1 MKSTRFSGKISSDP
15 TKKSGR
21 KTPLPY
27 KAKTGIF
34 SPAAPKNWRRA
45 KKTGAAPHAP
55 GGFAP
60 CARPAAPR
68 CRPADL
74 APCAPAPRRPPR
86 RRATARPARP
96 RPPQAP
102 CARTGAAPFLPRRR
116 PAPPAF
122 ARREAAAAPRAR
134 RARRRPAATPPARKK
149 KRAARA
155 APPAVPAPRPPAE
168 RPAPP
173 RGDRIPGRGFEGT
186 AAPSR
191 VNFREIRDPGVTP
204 QKLKNARKNPAKKRK
219 AAAHADRCLK
229 WLDKLPHHAEVVF
242 FRIEYGQ
249 YADDLLRFINAVEDQ
264 IILMQDVAKVK
275 ATQNAVFR

>member
-34 SPAAPKNWRRA
+34 SPAAPKNRRRA

-68 CRPADL
+68 RRPADL

-134 RARRRPAATPPARKK
+134 RAPRRPAAAPPARKK

-155 APPAVPAPRPPAE
+155 AARPP
-168 RPAPP
+168 P
-173 RGDRIPGRGFEGT
+173 RLGPCPKGESNPRARFAGDRGPLSREFPRNSGPGGY
-186 AAPSR
+186 APK
-191 VNFREIRDPGVTP
+191 I
-204 QKLKNARKNPAKKRK
+204 KKRQK
-219 AAAHADRCLK
+219 KSGEKKKSSC
-229 WLDKLPHHAEVVF
+229 PC
-242 FRIEYGQ
+242 GQ
-249 YADDLLRFINAVEDQ
+249 MPQMAR
-264 IILMQDVAKVK
+264 
-275 ATQNAVFR
+275 

>member
-34 SPAAPKNWRRA
+34 SPAAPKNRRRA

-68 CRPADL
+68 RRPADL
-74 APCAPAPRRPPR
+74 APCAPPRR
-86 RRATARPARP
+86 AARPAAGQ
-96 RPPQAP
+96 PPARRARARRGPPVPAQAP
-102 CARTGAAPFLPRRR
+102 PFFSPRRC

-122 ARREAAAAPRAR
+122 ARQEVAAAPRAR
-134 RARRRPAATPPARKK
+134 RARRRPAAAPPARKK

-155 APPAVPAPRPPAE
+155 AARPSPRPSPCPKGE
-168 RPAPP
+168 SNP
-173 RGDRIPGRGFEGT
+173 RARFGGDRGPLSREFPRNSGPGGY
-186 AAPSR
+186 APK
-191 VNFREIRDPGVTP
+191 I
-204 QKLKNARKNPAKKRK
+204 KKRQK
-219 AAAHADRCLK
+219 KSGEKKKSSC
-229 WLDKLPHHAEVVF
+229 PC
-242 FRIEYGQ
+242 GQ
-249 YADDLLRFINAVEDQ
+249 MPQMAR
-264 IILMQDVAKVK
+264 
-275 ATQNAVFR
+275 